1 MVKNKI
7 NIKSLEDLKSG
18 LQEDIKERK
27 ENGPSLP
34 KTTYDIIVEL
44 KDTIDSMRA
53 DGWTDAEIC
62 EALNKRG
69 VEISASTMSRYMQ
82 KIHGASKGRGGRRP
96 KVQKTETNATAT
108 EIKKSSH
115 KDAVIGKPSM
125 ANFESRE
132 APLMD
137 A

>member
-82 KIHGASKGRGGRRP
+82 KIHGASKGRGVV
-96 KVQKTETNATAT
+96 VQKFRRLKQTRPQL
-108 EIKKSSH
+108 KSKNH
-115 KDAVIGKPSM
+115 LTKTQ
-125 ANFESRE
+125 
-132 APLMD
+132 
-137 A
+137 